1 MADKKIGVL
10 KFLFILVICYAGMQ
24 VFLLFPAAQYQD
36 KLERVSTLKLTNNPD
51 YTATL
56 TADGNFVS
64 GSGYLKGE
72 TVIDVVLASDEGL
85 ISKQTH
91 FTEDGT
97 FSFTINQR
105 YQKGGASLVIRLESG
120 ARLAYRME
128 YDNGWFFPDNG
139 YTVRGENAIKNR
151 TVAPPQA
158 AVLYLTGK
166 TDKETV
172 KETLDALSALEKDIT
187 KGIPDDNIYEKA
199 KAISVWVSKNIY
211 YDRDASKTMVTNET
225 VALCNVLETHRTVCA
240 GYANIYSALLEAA
253 GIQSVNLKGSTTT
266 AGVTYEEFDTGVEN
280 HEWVAFWYPNE
291 NRWVYTDCTWDSG
304 QYYEKGMYFD
314 APNKMKF
321 FDITPL
327 ALSLDHRIDRAEQ
340 RFYFEALSFFEE
352 AEPSQSSSDFKEET
366 LPSATTT
373 FSQTEQQAKQQDL
386 NKSILICSIVVAF
399 SILILWVLI
408 FVRRNKSSKK

>member
-1 MADKKIGVL
+1 
-10 KFLFILVICYAGMQ
+10 
-24 VFLLFPAAQYQD
+24 
-36 KLERVSTLKLTNNPD
+36 
-51 YTATL
+51 
-56 TADGNFVS
+56 
-64 GSGYLKGE
+64 
-72 TVIDVVLASDEGL
+72 
-85 ISKQTH
+85 
-91 FTEDGT
+91 
-97 FSFTINQR
+97 
-105 YQKGGASLVIRLESG
+105 
-120 ARLAYRME
+120 
-128 YDNGWFFPDNG
+128 
-139 YTVRGENAIKNR
+139 
-151 TVAPPQA
+151 
-158 AVLYLTGK
+158 
-166 TDKETV
+166 
-172 KETLDALSALEKDIT
+172 
-187 KGIPDDNIYEKA
+187 
-199 KAISVWVSKNIY
+199 
-211 YDRDASKTMVTNET
+211 MVTNET

-314 APNKMKF
+314 APNKKKF

-327 ALSLDHRIDRAEQ
+327 ALTLDHRIDRAEQ

-373 FSQTEQQAKQQDL
+373 FSQTEQQAKHQDFI
-386 NKSILICSIVVAF
+386 KSILICSIVVAF

-408 FVRRNKSSKK
+408 FVRRNKSSKSEATMTRDLQKKIIELKKEKDAVILAHSYQSRAVTEIADVVGDSFQLSQMATKYPQKNLILCGVHFMAETAKMLSPEKRVFLPNPQAGCPMAEQLEPEMLAYLKAQEPDRTVVAYINTTAKLKELCDVCVTSSSAVKIVKNQE